1 MERYFERF
9 FITYPCILAMYA
21 KRECTNVFYREVEYY
36 VPKRNMI
43 ILL

>member
-21 KRECTNVFYREVEYY
+21 KRGCTNVFCRGVEYY
-36 VPKRNMI
+36 VPKRNII
-43 ILL
+43 ILM